1 MKTNRLHIWELA
13 LMGALL
19 AGLLTAIWAQKT
31 QAEVA
36 SELVRL
42 HVLAKDDTDDE
53 QAVKLQVRDEVLA
66 YVQPLLEGASTQGQA
81 VEILNR
87 SMDGIRRAAAAA
99 AGERQVAVTLTEEY
113 YPTRE
118 YEGFALPAGNYTS
131 LRVILADGEG
141 RNWWCVVYPPLCTEL
156 ATERMEL
163 LTEETEKLIT
173 GQDGY
178 VYKFKILELW
188 GEIKEIVGA
197 NCVRPQ

>member
-1 MKTNRLHIWELA
+1 MNTHRLHIWELA
-13 LMGALL
+13 LIGALL

-53 QAVKLQVRDEVLA
+53 QAVKLQVRDEVLK
-66 YVQPLLEGASTQGQA
+66 YVQPLLNGATTQAQA
-81 VEILNR
+81 VAVLNGN
-87 SMDGIRRAAAAA
+87 MDGIREAAAAV
-99 AGERQVAVTLTEEY
+99 AGDRQVAVTLTEEY

-118 YEGFALPAGNYTS
+118 YEGFALPAGEYTS

-163 LTEETEKLIT
+163 LSDETESLIT
-173 GQDGY
+173 GQEGY
-178 VYKFKILELW
+178 VYKFKILEIW
-188 GEIKEIVGA
+188 GEL
-197 NCVRPQ
+197 VRGFAEKREG